1 MNPKKLKKLRRDID
15 NFLRRGGI
23 NSRELEALA
32 RALGRKRH
40 PRGSDPAWVSEL
52 AGSHPISI
60 PNHPTDLNRF
70 TARNILDQLE
80 ADIDRLEANDDEE
93 DG

>member
-1 MNPKKLKKLRRDID
+1 MLLRSTTLD
-15 NFLRRGGI
+15 N
-23 NSRELEALA
+23 
-32 RALGRKRH
+32 
-40 PRGSDPAWVSEL
+40 
-52 AGSHPISI
+52 IS
-60 PNHPTDLNRF
+60 PTDLNRF